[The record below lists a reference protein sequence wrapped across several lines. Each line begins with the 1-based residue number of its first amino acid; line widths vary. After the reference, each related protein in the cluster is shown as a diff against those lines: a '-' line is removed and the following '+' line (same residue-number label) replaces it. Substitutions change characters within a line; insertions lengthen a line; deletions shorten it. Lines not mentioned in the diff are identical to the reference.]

1 MAGEEIRQDSRT
13 VEQIVDGM
21 SLFDDDLMSMVFDGN
36 IEATE
41 LLLKIILKKDD
52 IQVVSVVGQ
61 RELQSPVVGGRDI
74 RLDILAKDSTG
85 KYYNVE
91 VQQKPEGAHIRRA
104 RFNSSMMDS
113 RMLKAGQEFSELQ
126 DSYMVFIT
134 RTDIFKH
141 GIPIY
146 TINRHF
152 EETNELF
159 DDGSHIVYVNGN
171 YKGDDT
177 IGRLMHDFG
186 CKEAKDM
193 YYPELAKGV
202 KHFKEEGGRERMCEA
217 VEKYAKDYA
226 KEYAKEYAEKYAEQ
240 KAEIVRLDSLVESI
254 KNLMDSMKWSAE
266 QAMVAM
272 KVSEAD
278 KAMLLKEL

>member
-1 MAGEEIRQDSRT
+1 M
-13 VEQIVDGM
+13 
-21 SLFDDDLMSMVFDGN
+21 
-36 IEATE
+36 
-41 LLLKIILKKDD
+41 
-52 IQVVSVVGQ
+52 
-61 RELQSPVVGGRDI
+61 
-74 RLDILAKDSTG
+74 DILAKDSAG
-85 KYYNVE
+85 KQYNVE

-177 IGRLMHDFG
+177 VGRLMHDFS
-186 CKEAKDM
+186 CKESKDM

-202 KHFKEEGGRERMCEA
+202 RHFKEEGGRERMCEA
-217 VEKYAKDYA
+217 VEKYA
-226 KEYAKEYAEKYAEQ
+226 EN
-240 KAEIVRLDSLVESI
+240 VRLNSLLESVR
-254 KNLMDSMKWSAE
+254 KLMANMKLGAE
-266 QAMVAM
+266 QAMNVLEVNEHDREILQ
-272 KVSEAD
+272 KR
-278 KAMLLKEL
+278 L

>member
-1 MAGEEIRQDSRT
+1 MTGEEIRQDNRT

-41 LLLKIILKKDD
+41 LLLRIILKKDD

-74 RLDILAKDSTG
+74 CLDILAKDSTG
-85 KYYNVE
+85 KHYNVE

-104 RFNSSMMDS
+104 RFNGSMMDS

-134 RTDIFKH
+134 RTDIFKR

-146 TINRHF
+146 MINRYF

-171 YKGDDT
+171 YKGDDKV
-177 IGRLMHDFG
+177 GRLMHDFG
-186 CKEAKDM
+186 CKELRDM

-202 KHFKEEGGRERMCEA
+202 KHFKEEGGRKRMCEA
-217 VEKYAKDYA
+217 VEKYADRKM
-226 KEYAKEYAEKYAEQ
+226 
-240 KAEIVRLDSLVESI
+240 LDKQIELI
-254 KNLMDSMKWSAE
+254 KNLMESMKWSAE

-272 KVSEAD
+272 QIPDSD
-278 KAMLLKEL
+278 KDMILKKL